1 MIDYPRILRRQPKK
15 PLKPGKRHKG
25 TSISQ
30 HPFEPDDRSEFGHWE
45 GDCVIGKQSND
56 DVLFTLIER
65 KTRYQMIMRLKG
77 GRSAKHVFMAISK
90 IEKTYGIKGFQEVF
104 KSITL

>member
-1 MIDYPRILRRQPKK
+1 
-15 PLKPGKRHKG
+15 
-25 TSISQ
+25 
-30 HPFEPDDRSEFGHWE
+30 
-45 GDCVIGKQSND
+45 
-56 DVLFTLIER
+56 
-65 KTRYQMIMRLKG
+65 MIMRLKG